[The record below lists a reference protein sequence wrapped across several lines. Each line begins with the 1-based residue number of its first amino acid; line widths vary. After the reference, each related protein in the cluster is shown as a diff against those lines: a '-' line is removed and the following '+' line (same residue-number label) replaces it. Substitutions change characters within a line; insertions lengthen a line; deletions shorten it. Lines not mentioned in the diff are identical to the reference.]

1 MTRRTDRIGELLREE
16 LARLLRDETSDPRI
30 GMVTLTRV
38 DVSPDLAQALVFWSS
53 LPPGGGQ
60 LDEEALET
68 IGDGLHS
75 AAAFLRRRVAK
86 ELEIRRSPALE
97 FRHDASL
104 EIGAQTLELLR
115 EVRGEKPAP
124 GASREDDEGSD
135 GV

>member
-1 MTRRTDRIGELLREE
+1 VTRRTDRIGELLREE

-38 DVSPDLAQALVFWSS
+38 DVSPDLAQALVFWSA
-53 LPPGGGQ
+53 LVPRAGQ
-60 LDEEALET
+60 LDEEAVAT
-68 IGDGLHS
+68 IGDGLQS
-75 AAAFLRRRVAK
+75 AATFLRRRVAK

-97 FRHDASL
+97 FRYDASL

-115 EVRGEKPAP
+115 EVRAERPAP
-124 GASREDDEGSD
+124 GESGEDDEGSD